1 MKISIR
7 TKMLFSVGLTI
18 FIVLGISTA
27 LSIRD
32 LKQHYLRSIQQ
43 RSDALAQGLLTD
55 IQKIGMYTVYTDE
68 NIQHLW
74 ASLTSQCQQIYEL
87 NKEKDLAHIALLS
100 ETGQI
105 LAHNNAELRNSKLT
119 SQVLINYLGA
129 YRTRTILDPQEHIYH
144 TFVPIFSKEDQYLG
158 VIDVGFPGKVVD
170 REIYAVAYRSIG
182 LLTMFLL
189 ISGTIIF
196 VLLTVTVTNPIR
208 YLVQI
213 GERLA
218 QGHMIH
224 NIGVANR
231 GDEIASL
238 AKVFIRI
245 SDYLREVSDIAEQ
258 VATGALTHDIH
269 KRSKRDVLGIALQE
283 MLSYL
288 QSVSRIV
295 SKIAEG
301 DLRTSPPLRSDV
313 DAFGRSMRS
322 MTFGLQSLIRQIR
335 TSSEQISSTGGTL
348 ASLADQDTQ
357 IVKSAQRSVEDMVT
371 TMTEMEES
379 VEEVAHNMDILSSSV
394 EETSASMSIMT
405 TSITNIAASTSD
417 LAQQTQQAIL
427 EVNKSTDLLKD
438 VTQKTEVSRQL
449 SQKTIQDALEGQKAV
464 EEVMTS
470 MQSIQQTNSDASETI
485 TNFEQQTKDI
495 GTILDVIEEVTEQS
509 AMLALNASII
519 AAQSGSS
526 GRGFAV
532 IADEM
537 KNLANRVSA
546 STKNIAAIVKAV
558 ESETR
563 RVVKKIH
570 ASTTVIDQGVKR
582 TEQARTGL
590 ENIFASAQRSSGVV
604 SEIADAVQQMQ
615 QTTSRQMKSVMERV
629 NSMTN
634 EITKATSEQKSSTI
648 QINRAVEHIS
658 QMAYQTQQAT
668 IEQLN
673 GGQQILE
680 AVEQMKKLTEKNL
693 ESSEQIDF
701 TAADLTTQAHI
712 LLQAVDRFKLG
723 TTERIAQAQEIT
735 ESPGQEIVLLEQ
747 KETLVVS
754 AEEAPN

>member
-1 MKISIR
+1 MKLSIR
-7 TKMLFSVGLTI
+7 TKVLFSVGLTI
-18 FIVLGISTA
+18 LVVLGTSTA

-32 LKQHYLRSIQQ
+32 LKQQYLNSIQQ
-43 RSDALAQGLLTD
+43 RSDALAQGLLTN
-55 IQKIGMYTVYTDE
+55 IQKIGLYTVYTEE

-87 NKEKDLAHIALLS
+87 NKEKNLTHIALIS
-100 ETGQI
+100 EDGKI
-105 LAHNNAELRNSKLT
+105 LAHNNADLRNTMLT
-119 SQVLINYLGA
+119 SQLLINSLGD
-129 YRTRTILDPQEHIYH
+129 YRIATVLDPQEQIYH
-144 TFVPIFSKEDQYLG
+144 TFIPIFSKEDQYLG
-158 VIDVGFPGKVVD
+158 VVDVGFPAQVVD
-170 REIYAVAYRSIG
+170 QEIYNVAYRSIG
-182 LLTMFLL
+182 LLGFFLL

-196 VLLTVTVTNPIR
+196 VLITFTVTRPIR

-224 NIGVANR
+224 NIGIVNR

-238 AKVFIRI
+238 AKVFIQI
-245 SDYLREVSDIAEQ
+245 SDYLREVSEIAER
-258 VATGALTHDIH
+258 VATGALAHDIR
-269 KRSKRDVLGIALQE
+269 KRSKRDMLGIALQE
-283 MLSYL
+283 MLDYL
-288 QSVSRIV
+288 QSVSRIA

-335 TSSEQISSTGGTL
+335 TSSEQISSTGSTL

-357 IVKSAQRSVEDMVT
+357 IVKTAQMSVEEMVS
-371 TMTEMEES
+371 TMTEMGVS

-427 EVNKSTDLLKD
+427 EVNKSTDLLQD
-438 VTQKTEVSRQL
+438 VTQKTQVSKQL
-449 SQKTIQDALEGQKAV
+449 SQKTIQDALEGQQAV

-470 MQSIQQTNSDASETI
+470 MESIQQTNLDAFETI
-485 TNFEQQTKDI
+485 TQFEQQTQDI
-495 GTILDVIEEVTEQS
+495 GTILDVIDEVTEQS
-509 AMLALNASII
+509 SMLALNASII
-519 AAQSGSS
+519 AAQAGAS

-537 KNLANRVSA
+537 KNLANRVNA
-546 STKNIAAIVKAV
+546 STKNIAAIVKVV
-558 ESETR
+558 EDETK

-582 TEQARTGL
+582 TEQARVGL

-604 SEIADAVQQMQ
+604 SEIADAIKQMQ
-615 QTTSRQMKSVMERV
+615 QTTSQQMKSVMERV
-629 NSMTN
+629 NSMTT

-648 QINRAVEHIS
+648 QINQAIEHIS

-668 IEQLN
+668 TEQLN
-673 GGQQILE
+673 GVQQILE
-680 AVEQMKKLTEKNL
+680 VVEQMKTLTKKNL
-693 ESSEQIDF
+693 DSSEHIDF
-701 TAADLTTQAHI
+701 TAEDLTAQAHI

-723 TTERIAQAQEIT
+723 TTERITQELR
-735 ESPGQEIVLLEQ
+735 ESSEQNLVPLEPE
-747 KETLVVS
+747 ETLVV
-754 AEEAPN
+754 AAVEEQN